1 MILEV
6 IDLSIENGNKRKKA
20 KRLKQYRLRMT
31 DKEASRLE
39 DLSAATGMSKAD
51 VMRDALDKYRANR

>member
-1 MILEV
+1 M
-6 IDLSIENGNKRKKA
+6 DNYTMNKKRKKP
-20 KRLKQYRLRMT
+20 RRQRQYRLRMT

-51 VMRDALDKYRANR
+51 VMRDALDKYRAK